1 MNVGTMM
8 CEHYDQPALLTTI
21 LQGCNLCFI
30 AIFAIEA
37 LLKLATFGV
46 TCYFSDPWNKFDF
59 FIVIMS
65 FVGLLIDYVIE
76 SDAINPAFIRV
87 LRMARVARIL
97 KLVKAAEGLR
107 ILVMTTFKSLGG
119 VANVGILLFLFFF
132 IYAAAGVEM
141 FGRLACVPD
150 VNECNGLS
158 RHANF
163 ENFFIAMLTLFR
175 IWTGDN
181 GNGLLK
187 DAMRTAPQCDDSDQ
201 CTFNCCSRS
210 PILSVAFF
218 LSFTVIAQFIL
229 LNVVIAVLMAQLEE
243 STADEDR
250 RIAEEAEKGLKKKK
264 ALPPPEDDR
273 PDSAGSWEFTPP
285 PTPLTKAEQEDGDA
299 TMIADASTEG
309 FEMRKI
315 PGKETATL

>member
-107 ILVMTTFKSLGG
+107 ILVMATFKSLGG

-181 GNGLLK
+181 GNGILK
-187 DAMRTAPQCDDSDQ
+187 DAMRTTGCDNSEN
-201 CTFNCCSRS
+201 CESNCCSRV
-210 PILSVAFF
+210 PVLAIAYFV
-218 LSFTVIAQFIL
+218 SFTVIL
-229 LNVVIAVLMAQLEE
+229 LYKV
-243 STADEDR
+243 
-250 RIAEEAEKGLKKKK
+250 
-264 ALPPPEDDR
+264 
-273 PDSAGSWEFTPP
+273 
-285 PTPLTKAEQEDGDA
+285 A
-299 TMIADASTEG
+299 T
-309 FEMRKI
+309 
-315 PGKETATL
+315 